1 MTYRKII
8 GILIRAA
15 RERMGKPLKTC
26 ATVIGRTPEA
36 FRKIEAG
43 TNEISVTELLNLS
56 RFLGVPIEYFFSEDV
71 TLTDED
77 TVHFRLLQTTDQQA
91 LIGKRLQEARR
102 EAGLKQKELASVL
115 GCSARMISQYEQGKR
130 ALSAGHAVQ
139 LLEILDLSLPQLL
152 PDETVAAQYQIR
164 SFPDDVRQF
173 ILDAK
178 NLPYLQAAMRLQQVA
193 TPDLQRLAAIL
204 EEIVEATSPA
214 TTEGADDAT

>member
-15 RERMGKPLKTC
+15 RERIGKPLKIC
-26 ATVIGRTPEA
+26 AIVIGRTPEA

-43 TNEISVTELLNLS
+43 NNDISVRELLNLS

-77 TVHFRLLQTTDQQA
+77 TVHFRLSQNTDQQA

-102 EAGLKQKELASVL
+102 QAGLKQKELASVL
-115 GCSARMISQYEQGKR
+115 GCSVRMISQYEQGKR

-152 PDETVAAQYQIR
+152 PDETLAAQYQI
-164 SFPDDVRQF
+164 SNFPDDVRQF

-193 TPDLQRLAAIL
+193 IPDLQRLAAIL

>member
-26 ATVIGRTPEA
+26 ATVIGRTPDA

-43 TNEISVTELLNLS
+43 TNEISVTELSDLS

-77 TVHFRLLQTTDQQA
+77 TARFRLSQATDQQA
-91 LIGKRLQEARR
+91 LIGKRLREARR
-102 EAGLKQKELASVL
+102 QAGLKQKDLASAL

-130 ALSAGHAVQ
+130 VLSAGHAVQ

-152 PDETVAAQYQIR
+152 PDETLAAQYQIS

-173 ILDAK
+173 ILNAE

-193 TPDLQRLAAIL
+193 TSDLQRLAAIL